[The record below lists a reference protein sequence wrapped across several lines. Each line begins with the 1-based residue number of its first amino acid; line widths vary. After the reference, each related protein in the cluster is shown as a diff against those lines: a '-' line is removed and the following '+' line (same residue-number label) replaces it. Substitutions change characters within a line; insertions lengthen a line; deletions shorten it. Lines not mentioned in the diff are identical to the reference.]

1 MNFEPALSYLGSSI
15 HRTPEARLN
24 DALRF
29 FKVSSNLRLAR
40 RCTLE
45 KFARYIRHGFLSVQD
60 AQDIILD
67 RLPKLKM
74 RRYNLAKYW
83 ISSGFESESAF
94 YFVPL
99 EAIWQKEEEA
109 GKVVENTTLFP
120 LVELGFN

>member
-1 MNFEPALSYLGSSI
+1 MIFEPALSYLGSSI

-29 FKVSSNLRLAR
+29 FKVSLNLRIAR
-40 RCTLE
+40 RSTLE

-67 RLPKLKM
+67 RLPKSKM

-99 EAIWQKEEEA
+99 EVIWQKEEEV
-109 GKVVENTTLFP
+109 GKEVVNITLFP
-120 LVELGFN
+120 SVELGFN